1 MPSPISEGGKELA
14 VIGNS
19 WKCVAETN
27 NGFLRASENGNS
39 DEAAGPLLGGD
50 AAGLPVA
57 TVVQIGGTGASPRT
71 LVHRDSRS
79 DKRRRSNL
87 LVGRERCLV
96 FTVLGLFFTSLVS
109 LLLLLVTSRNCDSI
123 SEGEYL

>member
-19 WKCVAETN
+19 WKCAADTN
-27 NGFLRASENGNS
+27 NGFLRASENGNA

-50 AAGLPVA
+50 AAGLAVA

-71 LVHRDSRS
+71 LVHRD
-79 DKRRRSNL
+79 KQRRSKL

-96 FTVLGLFFTSLVS
+96 FAVLGLFFTSLVS
-109 LLLLLVTSRNCDSI
+109 LLLLVTTRNCDSI
-123 SEGEYL
+123 SEGESL